1 MSKQPTAPQR
11 LEDALDRL
19 EKIVTEL
26 ESGKADLETSIALY
40 REGRQLGAF
49 CLERLGALEHQVM
62 LIKQSESGEVV
73 KEALDT

>member
-1 MSKQPTAPQR
+1 MSKQQEPPQK

-49 CLERLGALEHQVM
+49 CLERLGALEQQVM
-62 LIKQSESGEVV
+62 LIRQSESGGVL
-73 KEALDT
+73 KEPLET

>member
-1 MSKQPTAPQR
+1 MSQNPHPPQK

-19 EKIVTEL
+19 EQIVAEP

-40 REGRQLGAF
+40 REGRQLGQF

-62 LIKQSESGEVV
+62 LIRQAEGGAITREPL
-73 KEALDT
+73 ET